1 MKTKLNEPNE
11 RISPRAVSMWR
22 VSRTIGHAVFLLLLA
37 VLTGMDMAWN
47 WWDWVGWVLY
57 SLIGLAAVSGIL
69 FIAIEPTMLQRTWR
83 YNVSEEYVQLKHGV
97 LTRVHVLVPMTKVE
111 YVTTD
116 QGPIMRK
123 YGLYNVT
130 VGTMASSHVIPALP
144 KTEAFALHEQ
154 IARLAQV
161 KDGE

>member
-22 VSRTIGHAVFLLLLA
+22 VSRTIGHVVFLLLLA

-57 SLIGLAAVSGIL
+57 ALLGLTAVSGVL
-69 FIAIEPTMLQRTWR
+69 SIAIEPSILQRTWR
-83 YNVSEEYVQLKHGV
+83 YDVSEEYVQLKHGV

-116 QGPIMRK
+116 QGPVMRK

-130 VGTMASSHVIPALP
+130 VGTMASSHIIPALP
-144 KTEAFALHEQ
+144 KSEAFALREQ

>member
-22 VSRTIGHAVFLLLLA
+22 VSRTIGHAVCLLLLA
-37 VLTGMDMAWN
+37 VLTGMDTAWN
-47 WWDWVGWVLY
+47 WWGWVGWVLY
-57 SLIGLAAVSGIL
+57 SLIGLTALSGVL
-69 FIAIEPTMLQRTWR
+69 SIAIEPTMLQRTWR
-83 YNVSEEYVQLKHGV
+83 YDVSEEYVQLKHGV

-130 VGTMASSHVIPALP
+130 IGTMASSHVIPALP
-144 KTEAFALHEQ
+144 KTEAFALREQ
-154 IARLAQV
+154 IAQLAQV